1 LPISETLVAKV
12 PDVRFW
18 HIPELT
24 ARRAYLPVTT
34 AKETRNKVIAAK
46 PCASSRH
53 AQPPVAT
60 WTFRPASRET
70 ACYTRLG
77 ERRSNTEAAMFPQKS
92 SSARLTKSVCLIAA
106 LSAVAPV
113 AIAGRAVADPL
124 DASKAANE
132 QCLANGF
139 PHDTCCKGSGGT
151 WDPDK
156 SECASPGPSVAA
168 PSVPSSG
175 GGEVKTPDTMSK
187 TPTQKE
193 PSSQ

>member
-1 LPISETLVAKV
+1 
-12 PDVRFW
+12 
-18 HIPELT
+18 
-24 ARRAYLPVTT
+24 
-34 AKETRNKVIAAK
+34 
-46 PCASSRH
+46 
-53 AQPPVAT
+53 
-60 WTFRPASRET
+60 
-70 ACYTRLG
+70 
-77 ERRSNTEAAMFPQKS
+77 MFPQKS

-113 AIAGRAVADPL
+113 AIAGPAVADPL

-139 PHDTCCKGSGGT
+139 PHETCCKGSGGT

-193 PSSQ
+193 PSPQ